1 MIRLLACGILV
12 LLCILETK
20 AQKPDNARSK
30 QFTIL
35 TDHDTLQ
42 LDSQPVFKGTIQVQ
56 SGQERWVEGIDYTVD
71 YFHSAL
77 IISGNRKGQTIQ
89 VSYRVVL
96 FDINK
101 SYAHKDPA
109 IIQPEFKEIRNPFT
123 YTPENSNG
131 GPIIQNDG
139 LKLNGSLS
147 RGLTFGN
154 NQDVV
159 VNSNLNLQMAGKLG
173 NDIDVLAAISDD
185 NNPIQPEGN
194 TQQLQDFDR
203 VFIQLSKQQT
213 KLTVGDFAMTRPEG
227 SYFMNYNKKS
237 RGLQVG
243 SSYTFKDKSILKASG
258 EGALSRGRFARN
270 IINGIEGNLGP
281 YRLSGVNGE
290 QYIVI
295 ISGTEAVYLDGE
307 KLRRGEQN
315 DYVID
320 YNSGEVTF
328 MPKRTIT
335 QYSRIV
341 VEFQYSDKNYARSV
355 FHTDVSYENKSYRL
369 RANYY
374 IEQDSKNQ
382 PFLQDLTDSN
392 KLVMANAGDNISQA
406 FAPTAT
412 PVETFSASK
421 ILYRKVD
428 TLGYTGVFVYA
439 EQKLNDS
446 IFYDVKFSFVGTG
459 KGDYNQA
466 QSAANG
472 RVFQWVAPVNG
483 VSQGSY
489 APVTLLITPKKMQMT
504 TVGVD
509 VNAIKNTQVTVEL
522 AQSNYDKNLF
532 ASTDKGNDIGYGA
545 KVAVRNMT
553 PLQQRKEN
561 FWNIKT
567 EAQYEFVDQNFR
579 YVERYRSVEFDRIWN
594 RQLTNQQNADTG
606 FREDIVSFRTSLNK
620 ESIGSLYY
628 QLGLYNKAR
637 LFNGYQNLV
646 GTSLRY
652 GRNRFTAESE
662 FIKTENNTAAL
673 PVNNDVKRL
682 LADYSRDV
690 FFLTT
695 GVKVEHEESN
705 YRKTQDSLE
714 QGSFLY
720 NQLTVYTRNTDTT
733 AIRYGVN
740 YVQRNDYQPLL
751 NQYKL
756 ATLAQSVN
764 GNIDFTQKNFNRL
777 SASFTYRQFEVND
790 TNFTKLKPE
799 QTVLSRVEYDYA
811 FIKRVFSANT
821 YFQLG
826 SGQELRRDFQYLEVP
841 AGQGIYV
848 WKDFN
853 GDGVQGLNEFVL
865 ASSTDK
871 LQANFIK
878 VFLPTN
884 TVIKTNSNQFNQTLN
899 INPNIV
905 WNNKTG
911 IKKFAARW
919 NNQTALRLDR
929 KTTAL
934 DAAEFLNPFT
944 LNIRDSNII
953 AVSSTIRNTLFFN
966 RADPTF
972 GFDVNYQNNKSKS
985 YLTNGFDTR
994 DKEEKGANIRW
1005 NWSKYW
1011 GTTIGYTFGDRS
1023 YSSDFFAE
1031 NNYRYHFDEIK
1042 PKIIYQ
1048 ATQNLR
1054 ATALFSYFIA
1064 NNRPELGNQRGENTE
1079 IGAELRYNVAKQG
1092 VINSKVSLYKVSFN
1106 GDLSSP
1112 LGYDMLQG
1120 LSAGDNY
1127 VWNINYQQRL
1137 ANNLQITIS
1146 YDGRKSENQPVI
1158 NIGRMEARYLF

>member
-1 MIRLLACGILV
+1 MIRLLACGMFI

-42 LDSQPVFKGTIQVQ
+42 LDTQPIFKGTIKIT
-56 SGQERWVEGIDYTVD
+56 SGEEVWIENIDYTVN
-71 YFHSAL
+71 YFLSSI
-77 IISGNRKGQTIQ
+77 IISGNRKGQVIQ
-89 VSYRVVL
+89 VTYRALL
-96 FDINK
+96 FDIGK
-101 SYAHKDPA
+101 TYSHKDPA
-109 IIQPEFKEIRNPFT
+109 IIQPEFREVRNPFS
-123 YTPENSNG
+123 YTPEDKN
-131 GPIIQNDG
+131 GPIIQSEG
-139 LKLNGSLS
+139 VKLNGSLS
-147 RGLTFGN
+147 RGLSFGN

-203 VFIQLSKQQT
+203 VFIQLSKQST

-237 RGLQVG
+237 RGLQANTA
-243 SSYTFKDKSILKASG
+243 YQFKDKSILKVGG

-281 YRLSGVNGE
+281 YRLTGENGE
-290 QYIVI
+290 QYIII

-307 KLRRGEQN
+307 KLKRGEQN

-328 MPKRTIT
+328 MPRKTIT

-341 VEFQYSDKNYARSV
+341 VEFQYSDRNYARSV
-355 FHTDVSYENKSYRL
+355 FHTNASYENDNYRI

-374 IEQDSKNQ
+374 LEQDSKNQ

-392 KLVMANAGDNISQA
+392 KLVMANVGDNVSQA
-406 FAPTAT
+406 YAPTAKPT
-412 PVETFSASK
+412 NEFSASK

-439 EQKLNDS
+439 DLALTDTV
-446 IFYDVKFSFVGTG
+446 FYDVQFSFVGTG

-472 RVFQWVAPVNG
+472 RVFQWVAPING
-483 VSQGSY
+483 IPQGTY

-509 VNAIKNTQVTVEL
+509 VNAIRNTQIRVEL
-522 AQSNYDKNLF
+522 AQSNYDKNLY
-532 ASTDKGNDIGYGA
+532 ATIDKDNDVGYGV
-545 KVAVRNMT
+545 KVAIKNMT
-553 PLQQRKEN
+553 PLQKRKEN

-567 EAQYEFVDQNFR
+567 ETQYEHVDQNFR
-579 YVERYRSVEFDRIWN
+579 YVERYRSVEFDRTWN
-594 RQLTNQQNADTG
+594 RQLTNQQVADTG
-606 FREDIVSFRTSLNK
+606 FDEHIISFRTSLNK
-620 ESIGSLYY
+620 ESVGSLYY
-628 QLGLYNKAR
+628 QLSLYDKDK
-637 LFNGYQNLV
+637 LFRGYQNLV
-646 GTSLRY
+646 GTSIY
-652 GRNRFTAESE
+652 YKKNRLLAEAE
-662 FIKTENNTAAL
+662 GIQTENKTSPL
-673 PVNNDVKRL
+673 PVSNTVKRL
-682 LADYSRDV
+682 LGDYSRDL
-690 FFLTT
+690 FFLTS
-695 GVKVEHEESN
+695 GIRAEHEESN

-720 NQLTVYTRNTDTT
+720 NQFTVYTRNTDTT
-733 AIRYGVN
+733 ALRYGVN

-756 ATLAQSVN
+756 ATQAQSVN
-764 GNIDFTQKNFNRL
+764 GNIDFTQQNYNRL

-790 TNFTKLKPE
+790 TNFTKLQPE

-821 YFQLG
+821 YFQIG

-841 AGQGIYV
+841 TGQGVYV

-853 GDGVQGLNEFVL
+853 KDGIQGLNEFVL
-865 ASSTDK
+865 ASSTDR
-871 LQANFIK
+871 LQANYIK

-911 IKKFAARW
+911 FRKFVARW

-934 DAAEFLNPFT
+934 DVVDFLNPFN
-944 LNIRDSNII
+944 LNISDSNLIS
-953 AVSSTIRNTLFFN
+953 VSSTIRNTLFFN

-972 GFDVNYQNNKSKS
+972 GFDINYQQNQSKS
-985 YLTNGFDTR
+985 FLTNGFDTR
-994 DKEEKGANIRW
+994 DKEEQGANIRW

-1011 GTTIGYTFGDRS
+1011 GTTVGYTFGDRG
-1023 YSSDFFAE
+1023 YTSDFFAE

-1054 ATALFSYFIA
+1054 ATVLFSYFIG
-1064 NNRPELGNQRGENTE
+1064 NNRAEYGNQKGENTE
-1079 IGAELRYNVAKQG
+1079 VGAELRYNVAKQG
-1092 VINSKVSLYKVSFN
+1092 VVNSKISLFKVAFN

-1146 YDGRKSENQPVI
+1146 YDGRKSQDQPII